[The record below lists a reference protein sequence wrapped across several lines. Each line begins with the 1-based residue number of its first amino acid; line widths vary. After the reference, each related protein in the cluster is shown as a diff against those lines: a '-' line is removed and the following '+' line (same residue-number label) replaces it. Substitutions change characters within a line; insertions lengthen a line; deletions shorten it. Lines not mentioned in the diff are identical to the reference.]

1 MTHDEQDHQTEPLT
15 ERVIE
20 AIKHPLGGNHH
31 GEIRPEDLPE
41 DQSPE
46 DMPGLPGAEGGSTS
60 DSAHALPG
68 MPTKDG
74 APLGSTDQH
83 SDA

>member
-1 MTHDEQDHQTEPLT
+1 MSTDAQDHQPEPIA
-15 ERVIE
+15 ERVVE
-20 AIKHPLGGNHH
+20 RIKHPLGGGP

-41 DQSPE
+41 GQSPE
-46 DMPGLPGAEGGSTS
+46 DMPGLPGAEGGSQS